1 MIDMEKIK
9 EELIIEAK
17 NKHGKIYPTPGKD
30 SLFDCFTMPL
40 PGKLCLWFMLDDDS
54 KSSGIVFRK
63 L

>member
-40 PGKLCLWFMLDDDS
+40 PGKLCLWF
-54 KSSGIVFRK
+54 KSEGGNLHIISEEVE
-63 L
+63 